1 MAEALQKIS
10 AEELARIS
18 QTLDESGKIDTI
30 KHELDEAAGH
40 FAQDLYIVG
49 NNENITSRGV
59 ERYGTNFKIL
69 LIVEIPSF
77 QRIQI
82 WSKLKFCDKL
92 AL

>member
-59 ERYGTNFKIL
+59 ERYVLIHFRFNRKI
-69 LIVEIPSF
+69 
-77 QRIQI
+77 
-82 WSKLKFCDKL
+82 C
-92 AL
+92 

>member
-59 ERYGTNFKIL
+59 ERYVLIHFRFNRKLRNFLEINNFKIL
-69 LIVEIPSF
+69 FIAEIPSF
-77 QRIQI
+77 
-82 WSKLKFCDKL
+82 
-92 AL
+92 

>member
-59 ERYGTNFKIL
+59 ERYVLKDFRMILNFVYSL
-69 LIVEIPSF
+69 NAFFLTF
-77 QRIQI
+77 
-82 WSKLKFCDKL
+82 
-92 AL
+92 